1 MTPEEMNEKVTKL
14 QNDVLEKATESA
26 RLMSD
31 MVQAYDRQNRR
42 LWVAVLAL
50 AACLVITAGCMIW
63 AVQNAQRVANE
74 AVSEAISTAQET
86 MNEAVLNALETVAE
100 MEVVSETTTTTQTV
114 EGDSAIINNS
124 DFDQYND
131 NATNQGGGN

>member
-1 MTPEEMNEKVTKL
+1 MSCETC
-14 QNDVLEKATESA
+14 KAKDATTEAAKSG

-42 LWVAVLAL
+42 LWVAVLTL
-50 AACLVITAGCMIW
+50 AACLVVTAGCMIW
-63 AVQNAQRVANE
+63 VVTNAQSLANE
-74 AVSEAISTAQET
+74 A
-86 MNEAVLNALETVAE
+86 MLNALNSVAE
-100 MEVVSETTTTTQTV
+100 IGVTQETTTTTQTV

-124 DFDQYND
+124 DFEQYND

>member
-1 MTPEEMNEKVTKL
+1 MTTDEMNEKVAQL

-50 AACLVITAGCMIW
+50 AASVIIMAGCMVW
-63 AVQNAQRVANE
+63 AVQNAQKLANE
-74 AVSEAISTAQET
+74 AVW
-86 MNEAVLNALETVAE
+86 NALNQVAE
-100 MEVVSETTTTTQTV
+100 IGVTQETTTTTTQSV
-114 EGDSAIINNS
+114 EGDAATINNVEGE
-124 DFDQYND
+124 QYND
-131 NATNQGGGN
+131 SAVDEGGGS